1 MVRVVPDAAMP
12 AANTV
17 VLVGRVTALPE
28 ERELPSGDVIVVFRV
43 SVPRPRTPLAK
54 KSKQTTDWVD
64 CVAAGARCRRA
75 ARSWSV
81 GDQVEVSGVLRR
93 RFVRG
98 AGRAGTRL
106 EVEALQL
113 RRAT

>member
-1 MVRVVPDAAMP
+1 MAMVAPGAEATS
-12 AANTV
+12 ANAV
-17 VLVGRVTALPE
+17 VLVGRLTAAPQ
-28 ERELPSGDVIVVFRV
+28 ERELPSGDLIVSFRV
-43 SVPRPRTPLAK
+43 SVPRAATPLAR
-54 KSKQTTDWVD
+54 KSKQTVDWVD
-64 CVAAGARCRRA
+64 CVAAGGRCRRA

-98 AGRAGTRL
+98 AGSAGTRL
-106 EVEALQL
+106 EVEALQV